1 MTRLLLFIA
10 AYFASSLAVDHAH
23 YGAGGDMKLSAG
35 SKSYGQAAEG
45 SGDAQGLNVN
55 ANYGEQKS
63 QAGHGYAGVQEPSLE
78 AGENKTNGHAG
89 KGDDVQAGSDV
100 QELNTD
106 EGAKNEPT
114 KGIKVIAKGQGG
126 EGLMEHLG
134 EPAMPPGKTH
144 QVRSRYSAGLC
155 HRCLSNEFQV
165 TVGGSAGLAF
175 IPDSLVAEPGD
186 MVQFH
191 FLSKNHTVTQSG
203 FAKPCVKLADG
214 ADSGFM
220 PNPDETLNPPPTY
233 KFQVMDKS
241 AICKPSE
248 CR

>member
-10 AYFASSLAVDHAH
+10 AYFASSLAVDHAQ
-23 YGAGGDMKLSAG
+23 YGAGDMKLSAG

-45 SGDAQGLNVN
+45 SGDTQGLNIN

-78 AGENKTNGHAG
+78 AGENKINGHAG
-89 KGDDVQAGSDV
+89 KGDDFQAGSDV
-100 QELNTD
+100 QELNTH
-106 EGAKNEPT
+106 EAAKDEPT